1 MRLFIAITFSKDIID
16 NLIESRDAL
25 KSVSSSL
32 KLSPIENYHLT
43 LAFLG
48 ECEVSDLDKIK
59 NLIDNTFS
67 KKIDMTVKGLG
78 FFNSMNGKIVFRKIS
93 VPSSLINDVN
103 NMKKKIVEYDLPCDT
118 KPFKPHITL
127 ARSTFINKDK
137 RIEDIPYKEIN
148 YIAADI
154 VLMESIFNDYGPN
167 TYQVIYRKPL
177 L

>member
-1 MRLFIAITFSKDIID
+1 MRLFIAITFSKEIID

-48 ECEVSDLDKIK
+48 ECEVSDLDWIK
-59 NLIDNTFS
+59 NLIDVTFS
-67 KKIDMTVKGLG
+67 KKMNMSVKGLG
-78 FFNSMNGKIVFRKIS
+78 FFESSSGKIVFRKID
-93 VPSSLINDVN
+93 VPSYLFKVIN
-103 NMKKKIVEYDLPCDT
+103 NMKNKIVEHGIPCDT

-127 ARSTFINKDK
+127 ARSAYINKDTK
-137 RIEDIPYKEIN
+137 VEDIPYKEIR
-148 YIAADI
+148 YIAKDI

-167 TYQVIYRKPL
+167 TYQVIYRKAL
-177 L
+177 S